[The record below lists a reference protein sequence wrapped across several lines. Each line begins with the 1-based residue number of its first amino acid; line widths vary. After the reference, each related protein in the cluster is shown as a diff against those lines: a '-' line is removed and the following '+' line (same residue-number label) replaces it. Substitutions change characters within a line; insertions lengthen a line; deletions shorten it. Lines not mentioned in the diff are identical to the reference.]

1 MSFLY
6 PYVLIAL
13 VLPLLLG
20 VGLYLLHVHRRGNWE
35 KLVSTAHHRELV
47 RKTTPLHSV
56 VPLVTALLA
65 LACCIIAAARPYNG
79 YKNAEGGLAG
89 RNIIIAIDISRSMET
104 RDVPPSRLKAAI
116 SAAHELIDAL
126 PTDKIGLIV
135 FSGDTELAIPLTYD
149 HRTLH
154 ETVKQVNRNWETYG
168 GSDLEKVLSTTLQ
181 TFGKNGTN
189 GANALIL
196 LSDGE
201 DTMNFNPALLEEA
214 RKQNL
219 LIMSVGIGTAEG
231 AAIPDAHKEGA
242 LWQDHE
248 GKNVISKLQPE
259 TLNMLARETGGDF
272 FILNKTTDL
281 IAFAQAAAEKLDR
294 HEEKCSISKIPN
306 DIYEIFAVAAFLLT
320 LTSILTAT
328 RWRSLTKNLHKSKCI
343 ICAAAFIFTAQSLYA
358 APKPESIQAYKQAQI
373 YKAEGKVEEC
383 AAALSQALLDADPL
397 MQAAALH
404 CLGNLRVE
412 QTFSELRAL
421 YQEAEVRRQPQP
433 TAEQLQDIVSQ
444 LENDCRYYQSAL
456 AANPS
461 FTPTATNL
469 AAVTQLIN
477 KLKQEINR
485 LRAQQPEQP
494 QQDTPQDDPQE
505 DKKDDQQ
512 DDQSEEKQDN
522 QQDNRKDDKQEDQ
535 QEEQQ
540 DDQQDG
546 QQDDQQEEQQ
556 GAQPPQQEKK
566 PENQQQNSSDKRQE
580 EQKNNQQP
588 SDRKQ
593 QPSAEKR
600 AQQKKQQAR
609 DFLNMNRDEEAED
622 EARYSKRV
630 FDLKNQRIK
639 PNKDY

>member
-189 GANALIL
+189 GANALVL

-201 DTMNFNPALLEEA
+201 DTMNFNPALLDEA

-272 FILNKTTDL
+272 FILNETTDL

-373 YKAEGKVEEC
+373 YKAEGKAEEC

-477 KLKQEINR
+477 KLQQEINR

-494 QQDTPQDDPQE
+494 QQDTPKDDRQE

-512 DDQSEEKQDN
+512 NDQSEEKQDN

-540 DDQQDG
+540 DDQQ
-546 QQDDQQEEQQ
+546 EEQQ
-556 GAQPPQQEKK
+556 GAQPPHQEKK